1 MDKDEFVAY
10 KKARLDEISR
20 VIKAS
25 GDSIEPHSME
35 LDEIQERL
43 EKLKSE
49 HPWLR

>member
-1 MDKDEFVAY
+1 MNEDEIMAY
-10 KKARLDEISR
+10 KKARLDEIVK

-25 GDSIEPHSME
+25 DNHVEQRPME
-35 LDEIQERL
+35 LDEIHERL